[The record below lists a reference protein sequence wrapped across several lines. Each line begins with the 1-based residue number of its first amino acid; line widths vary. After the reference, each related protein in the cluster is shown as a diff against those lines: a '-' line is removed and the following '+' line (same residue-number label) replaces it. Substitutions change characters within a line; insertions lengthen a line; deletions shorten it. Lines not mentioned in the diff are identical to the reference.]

1 MLTKDRLKQVFV
13 DAPDP
18 YLQQVADELNADLA
32 RCGLET
38 PLRQAHFFA
47 QIREEAGGALA
58 GKVENLNYAPD
69 VLKRKFSYYMKFPAE
84 AVQDGYARDPVTR
97 QITRAAHQQAIANKI
112 YAGRIGNGN
121 VASGDG
127 WKFRGRG
134 FIQVTGR
141 ANYADTARQYAG
153 LYGAPAPDFAATPE
167 LMESFP
173 HTLRSAVC
181 FWVAHG
187 LPELAD
193 LGDTG
198 AHVDAIT
205 QVINFNTDSY
215 DKRRAHFQLA
225 RSVFK

>member
-1 MLTKDRLKQVFV
+1 MLTKDRLKKVFV

-69 VLKRKFSYYMKFPAE
+69 VLKRKFSYYKKFPAE
-84 AVQDGYARDPVTR
+84 AVQDGYIRDPVTR

-153 LYGAPAPDFAATPE
+153 LYGARPRTSRSRPSSWSRSPTPCGRPCAFGSHTACPSWPTSAIPAPTS
-167 LMESFP
+167 M
-173 HTLRSAVC
+173 RS
-181 FWVAHG
+181 
-187 LPELAD
+187 P
-193 LGDTG
+193 
-198 AHVDAIT
+198 
-205 QVINFNTDSY
+205 
-215 DKRRAHFQLA
+215 R
-225 RSVFK
+225 